1 MQDIKFVRD
10 DSAKE
15 REERFKEIRDI
26 IKEDPEK
33 KKRSDIG
40 KRFIY
45 SMIVSV
51 KTIQERQLKQQNDL
65 RMQFTPKLLNP
76 ISINKPK
83 IQRQEIKENPSVL
96 PVKYTLLLSKTQPL
110 VKTSIETDEFGKPTY
125 NLIEPQ
131 VDKKLVDLVKKKI
144 SFRFR
149 LNNKI
154 LNNDKYLTKKIMK
167 LCKKLKMQY
176 QEDFLD
182 SIKYYLFRDLINFG
196 KIDSLFHD
204 PAIKQIIC
212 DGENKALTIDHSRL
226 GMLNSNIILTKN
238 ELDEIIKKIAE
249 KKKEK
254 ITKKTQELN
263 LFYQGFRFKATIGFD
278 SIPSKFIFA
287 KEIP

>member
-10 DSAKE
+10 DTAKE
-15 REERFKEIRDI
+15 REERFNEIRNI

-33 KKRSDIG
+33 KKRSDFG

-51 KTIQERQLKQQNDL
+51 KTIQERQLKQQSDL

-76 ISINKPK
+76 VLINKPK
-83 IQRQEIKENPSVL
+83 IKRQEIKESPSVF

-110 VKTSIETDEFGKPTY
+110 VKASIETDEFGKAIY
-125 NLIEPQ
+125 NLMEPQ

-144 SFRFR
+144 SFRFK
-149 LNNKI
+149 LNTKI
-154 LNNDKYLTKKIMK
+154 LNNDKYLTKKIAK
-167 LCKKLKMQY
+167 SCKKLKIQY

-182 SIKYYLFRDLINFG
+182 SIKYYLFRDFINFG
-196 KIDSLFHD
+196 KIDALFHD
-204 PAIKQIIC
+204 PAIKQITC
-212 DGENKALTIDHSRL
+212 DGENKPLIIDHSRF
-226 GMLNSNIILTKN
+226 GNLNSNIILSKDELN
-238 ELDEIIKKIAE
+238 ELIKRIAE

-263 LFYQGFRFKATIGFD
+263 LFYQGFRFKATLGFD
-278 SIPSKFIFA
+278 AVPSKFIFA